1 MMASQRKLDT
11 EFSSHDAISPI
22 SPLSSRTI
30 SLLGDH
36 YTASENYSPYSD
48 KLSPQSLLQA
58 KPWPSRPQKLH
69 KGLSGYRWWESTV
82 DVIMILIPLPFFIL
96 GAAVIAVNGKVVEG
110 RELDILQQSIKGVGF
125 SRVIRLFRPS

>member
-1 MMASQRKLDT
+1 M
-11 EFSSHDAISPI
+11 F
-22 SPLSSRTI
+22 
-30 SLLGDH
+30 GDH
-36 YTASENYSPYSD
+36 YAASEKYSPYSD

-69 KGLSGYRWWESTV
+69 KSLGEYRWWESTV

-110 RELDILQQSIKGVGF
+110 RELDILQQSIKGV
-125 SRVIRLFRPS
+125 RLSQAMGLFKSD